1 MMEFNSSC
9 VMLMTSLWTGIDF
22 YAVFDEED
30 LKDTGIEYDS
40 HITALYSADLVIP
53 RKEALE
59 NVKNSLGDYWDDL
72 EKMFKNNEK
81 LKVSDHFE
89 ISKFEN
95 DSDYL
100 IFKVREDSEIHRLMS
115 LMNTG
120 LSRAYG
126 IKSDFS
132 TYTPHMTIAEL
143 EVGKAS
149 KYMFSSLLSKIYENA
164 VFSLDDLVISYG
176 QKEKPGEYKQYN
188 LTSFNSVTRYF
199 RQKEL
204 ERDRKYYASL
214 DL

>member
-40 HITALYSADLVIP
+40 HITALYSGDLVIS
-53 RKEALE
+53 KDEALE
-59 NVKNSLGDYWDDL
+59 N
-72 EKMFKNNEK
+72 MFKENEK

-100 IFKVREDSEIHRLMS
+100 IFKVREDSDIYRLMS
-115 LMNTG
+115 LMNKG

-126 IKSDFS
+126 INSEF

-149 KYMFSSLLSKIYENA
+149 KYVFSPLLSKIYENA

-176 QKEKPGEYKQYN
+176 QKDKPGEYKQYN
-188 LTSFNSVTRYF
+188 LTSFNAVTRYF

-204 ERDRKYYASL
+204 ERDQKYYASL

>member
-40 HITALYSADLVIP
+40 HITALYSGDLVIP
-53 RKEALE
+53 KNEALE
-59 NVKNSLGDYWDDL
+59 NIKNSMGDYWEDL
-72 EKMFKNNEK
+72 ENMFKENEK

-100 IFKVREDSEIHRLMS
+100 IFKVREDSDIYRLMS
-115 LMNTG
+115 LMNRG

-126 IKSDFS
+126 INSEF

-149 KYMFSSLLSKIYENA
+149 KYVFSPLLSKIYENA

-176 QKEKPGEYKQYN
+176 QKDKPGEYKKYN
-188 LTSFNSVTRYF
+188 LTSFNAVSRYF

-204 ERDRKYYASL
+204 ERDRQYYASL
-214 DL
+214 TE

>member
-9 VMLMTSLWTGIDF
+9 IMLMTSMWTGIDF

-40 HITALYSADLVIP
+40 HITALYSGDQVIP
-53 RKEALE
+53 KNEVLE
-59 NVKNSLGDYWDDL
+59 NIKSSLGDYWDDL
-72 EKMFKNNEK
+72 EEMMKKNDK

-100 IFKVREDSEIHRLMS
+100 IFKLRQDSDLYKMMTLINS
-115 LMNTG
+115 G
-120 LSRAYG
+120 LSHSYG
-126 IKSDFS
+126 VGSDFA

-143 EVGKAS
+143 EPGTAGK
-149 KYMFSSLLSKIYENA
+149 YIFSHLLSKIYENA
-164 VFSLDDLVISYG
+164 VFSVDDLVISYG
-176 QKEKPGEYKQYN
+176 QEGKPGEYKQFN
-188 LTSFNSVTRYF
+188 LTSWNSVTRYF

-204 ERDRKYYASL
+204 ERDRNYYSSL
-214 DL
+214 S